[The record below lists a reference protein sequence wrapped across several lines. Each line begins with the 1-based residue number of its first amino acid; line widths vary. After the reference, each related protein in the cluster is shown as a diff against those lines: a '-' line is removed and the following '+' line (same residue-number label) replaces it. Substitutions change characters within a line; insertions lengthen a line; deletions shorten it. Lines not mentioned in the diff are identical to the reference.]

1 MSDFGELQH
10 TPEFE
15 LPIHY
20 PAYPEDLRALV
31 DENYE
36 GLTRAV
42 IEKMLARN
50 KYEQIAQ
57 LKIQDPKA
65 ITRNSKPSDGS
76 DLIAEY
82 CMAIMQWDID
92 QTDSAG
98 KYRVTLHGPRG
109 RGNFKRAKHIDL
121 SDEDGIAKSTT
132 MLDEGSLL
140 DKQGEYIDQLHTQN
154 LTMMEMVTGM
164 MKSISSEHKD
174 MMKVI
179 SDSQRKL
186 GEIEAMRL
194 THDLEIRMHNDEQER
209 VRIEREGKE
218 ARWAQL
224 LEHVEKTGATKD
236 LAKGVG
242 KILERFADK
251 MGPSPSNQI
260 ENEDSEEKPKEEP
273 RNARKASED
282 DDEPEGK
289 TRKKKR
295 RKKRSKKKAKAKSQP
310 DAKSADSAKSAS
322 DSEPG
327 SEPEPEPEI
336 NEEEIADAVMEH
348 IEKHGP
354 LMMAVEALKLTIDEK
369 QQWPLIKEVLTEE
382 QANKFDEVFAASD
395 AEECKQF
402 IVELTD
408 LPYPMKIVGLRK
420 HLDED
425 QLPFIDIIVK
435 EAMS

>member
-1 MSDFGELQH
+1 MSDFGDLQH
-10 TPEFE
+10 TPDFE
-15 LPIHY
+15 LPLHY

-57 LKIQDPKA
+57 LKVQDSKA
-65 ITRNSKPSDGS
+65 ITRNSKPTEGS

-109 RGNFKRAKHIDL
+109 RGNFKRAKHVDL
-121 SDEDGIAKSTT
+121 SDEDGIAKSIT
-132 MLDEGSLL
+132 MLDEGALV
-140 DKQGEYIDQLHTQN
+140 DKQSEYIDQLHTQI
-154 LTMMEMVTGM
+154 LTMTEMLTGT

-194 THDLEIRMHNDEQER
+194 THDLEIRMHNDEQEQA
-209 VRIEREGKE
+209 RIEREGKE

-224 LEHVEKTGATKD
+224 LEHVERSGATKD

-242 KILERFADK
+242 KILERVADK
-251 MGPSPSNQI
+251 MGPRSTKGLDDEVIDTEARPAPPPT
-260 ENEDSEEKPKEEP
+260 KPRPK
-273 RNARKASED
+273 KDDHED
-282 DDEPEGK
+282 DEAEDEDKPR
-289 TRKKKR
+289 RKKKKK
-295 RKKRSKKKAKAKSQP
+295 KKRSKKSP
-310 DAKSADSAKSAS
+310 DDAKYAPRAKPAP
-322 DSEPG
+322 DPDPDPDE
-327 SEPEPEPEI
+327 EPEI
-336 NEEEIADAVMEH
+336 SDEEIQNAVMEH
-348 IEKHGP
+348 IEEYGP
-354 LMMAVEALKLTIDEK
+354 LMMAVEALKLSINEK
-369 QQWPLIKEVLTEE
+369 KQWPVLKDVLTED
-382 QANKFDEVFAASD
+382 QAEKFEEVFASTSH
-395 AEECKQF
+395 EQCKKL
-402 IVELTD
+402 IDELTD
-408 LPYPMKIVGLRK
+408 LPHPMKILGLRK
-420 HLDED
+420 HLEED
-425 QLPFIDIIVK
+425 QRGFVDIIVK
-435 EAMS
+435 EAMN